1 MSGDKP
7 QPDLSTRQA
16 IELIHLAE
24 AALAAGSLEELADRT
39 LPSLLRMVG
48 ASGAFLSV
56 IDSRLSQRRFLAHN
70 LPAEAASDVE
80 TRCARQFSRV
90 SGQSGSDPVPLASSE
105 ERKPGLEAMV
115 YPLRDGESCV
125 GLLGLVERAH
135 SVPTRPDW
143 WPRAL
148 GMLAAAVDRLIHR
161 SQSERQLAHLNAY
174 LSVSAM
180 LAQYLGLQESL
191 EIALYCCMEVVSAEA
206 ASVLLLDDEKEN
218 FRFYQIEGP
227 AKPVLAGATFPA
239 EKGIA
244 GHVLKTQQSEVIN
257 DVAGDPRFY
266 GKIDSESGFE
276 TRNMIVMPLSA
287 GEERIGVL
295 EILNKADGTD
305 FIEDERLL
313 LLSIAEEIAFAIRN
327 AKVFEYV
334 VNSYCKQRQGQNS
347 CRGCKRPL
355 GSWTPCVKYRETVL

>member
-7 QPDLSTRQA
+7 QPEASASPALDLV
-16 IELIHLAE
+16 HLAE
-24 AALAAGSLEELADRT
+24 AALGARSLEELGDRT
-39 LPSLLRMVG
+39 LPNLQQIAG
-48 ASGAFLSV
+48 ASGAFLALV
-56 IDSRLSQRRFLAHN
+56 DSRLSERRFLAHQ
-70 LPAEAASDVE
+70 LAPDAASDVE
-80 TRCARQFSRV
+80 ARCARQFGRV
-90 SGQSGSDPVPLASSE
+90 LEQTRLGPVPLAASDE
-105 ERKPGLEAMV
+105 QRPGVEAVV
-115 YPLRDGESCV
+115 YPLRKVETCV
-125 GLLGLVERAH
+125 GLAGLVAQPDVAPAE
-135 SVPTRPDW
+135 PDW

-148 GMLAAAVDRLIHR
+148 GILAAAADRLIDR
-161 SQSERQLAHLNAY
+161 VQAERQLAHLNAY

-239 EKGIA
+239 DKGIA
-244 GHVLKTQQSEVIN
+244 GDVLRSQRSEVIN

-266 GKIDSESGFE
+266 GKIDTESGFK

-287 GEERIGVL
+287 GEEEIGVL

-305 FIEDERLL
+305 FSEDERLL
-313 LLSIAEEIAFAIRN
+313 VLSIAEEIAFAIRN

-334 VNSYCKQRQGQNS
+334 VNSYCKQRQGQSS

-355 GSWTPCVKYRETVL
+355 GSWTPCVKYRETVA

>member
-1 MSGDKP
+1 MSGHKP
-7 QPDLSTRQA
+7 QPQPTGGRAL
-16 IELIHLAE
+16 ELVDLAE
-24 AALAAGSLEELADRT
+24 TALTAQSLEELADRT
-39 LPSLLRMVG
+39 LPGVLGMARAG
-48 ASGAFLSV
+48 GGFLSV
-56 IDSRLSQRRFLAHN
+56 IDSRLSQRRFLSHK
-70 LPAEAASDVE
+70 LPAGAASHLE
-80 TRCARQFSRV
+80 TRCAQQFSRV
-90 SGQSGSDPVPLASSE
+90 SGQSGVGPVPLADPE
-105 ERKPGLEAMV
+105 QRKPDADVLV
-115 YPLRDGESCV
+115 CPLRHGKTCV
-125 GLLGLVERAH
+125 GLLGLVGQAESAPAG
-135 SVPTRPDW
+135 SDW
-143 WPRAL
+143 WPRVVGL
-148 GMLAAAVDRLIHR
+148 LAAAVDRLVDR
-161 SQSERQLAHLNAY
+161 VQSERQLAHLNAY

-239 EKGIA
+239 DKGIA
-244 GHVLKTQQSEVIN
+244 GHVLQTQQSEVIN

-266 GKIDSESGFE
+266 GKIDSESGFQ

-305 FIEDERLL
+305 FSEEERLL
-313 LLSIAEEIAFAIRN
+313 VVSIAEEIAFAIRN

-334 VNSYCKQRQGQNS
+334 VDSYCKQRQGQNS

-355 GSWTPCVKYRETVL
+355 GSWTPCVKYRETVA